1 MARVALAAGDGF
13 DAPEWV
19 RTMGRAAALDLRPR
33 HGADYG
39 RLIVAEAPPV
49 CAQHGVYFE
58 PSMPNR

>member
-1 MARVALAAGDGF
+1 MTRVALPPATVSMCPSGCALS
-13 DAPEWV
+13 
-19 RTMGRAAALDLRPR
+19 GRAAALDLRPR